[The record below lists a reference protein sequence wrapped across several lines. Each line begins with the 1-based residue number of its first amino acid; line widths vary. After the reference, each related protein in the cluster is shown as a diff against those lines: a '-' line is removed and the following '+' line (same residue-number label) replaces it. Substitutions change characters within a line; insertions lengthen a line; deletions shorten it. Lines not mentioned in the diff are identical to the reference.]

1 MKSPDFG
8 ECVSTY
14 LTMYLPGE
22 AGLSENT
29 IAAYSYT
36 FQLILQYAEEKCG
49 LIAEKI
55 TFRNFNAE
63 FVVGFLSWL
72 ENERGCSIAT
82 RNQRLTSIR
91 AFATYARKRNPGYL
105 GESQKIADIKTKKKP
120 KPLLSHLSA
129 DNIQEIISQADAE
142 DDYGRRDIV
151 LLSLMY
157 DSAARV
163 QEICDLCVSDV
174 RLEKPYVVILT
185 RKPNGK
191 KQAVPIMESTARILS
206 QYITENKLNLPGKS
220 DYPLFANHQRN
231 KLTRAGIAYILKK
244 YCDLARKGNP
254 AIPSPISPHVF
265 RHSKAMHMLQAGMN
279 LIYIRDFLGHE
290 HVETTEIYAKAD
302 TEMKRKAIESAQIS
316 IDPELP
322 DWVGNKPLMQLL
334 SKLCSKK

>member
-1 MKSPDFG
+1 MKSPNFG
-8 ECVSTY
+8 ECVTNY
-14 LTMYLPGE
+14 LTIYLPGE

-29 IAAYSYT
+29 IAAYSST
-36 FQLILQYAEEKCG
+36 FTLIIQYAEEKCG
-49 LIAEKI
+49 LIAEKM
-55 TFRNFNAE
+55 TFKDFNSE
-63 FVVGFLSWL
+63 FVSNFLSWL

-91 AFATYARKRNPGYL
+91 AFAKYVRKRNPGYL

-129 DNIQEIISQADAE
+129 NHIQEIISQADAQ

-163 QEICDLCVSDV
+163 QEICDLCVGDI
-174 RLEKPYVVILT
+174 RFEKPYVAILT

-191 KQAVPIMESTARILS
+191 KQAVPIMDSTVNILS
-206 QYITENKLNLPGKS
+206 KYITENKLNAPGKT
-220 DYPLFANHQRN
+220 DHPLFTNHQRN
-231 KLTRAGIAYILKK
+231 KLTRAGVAYILKK
-244 YCDLARKGNP
+244 YCDLARKENP
-254 AIPSPISPHVF
+254 AIPSRISPHVF
-265 RHSKAMHMLQAGMN
+265 RHSKAMHMLQAGVN

-302 TEMKRKAIESAQIS
+302 TEMKRKAIESAQIT
-316 IDPELP
+316 IDTELP
-322 DWVGNKPLMQLL
+322 DWAGNKPLMQLL
-334 SKLCSKK
+334 TKLCGKK